1 MAISNTI
8 PAAALPLAIFV
19 LFYSFINA
27 LASSLVLC
35 MQWKHSGK
43 LSMISLSAIVITLST
58 VLSMIQQ
65 VNYIVAWMAIKDAAY
80 MNAVGRQRNP
90 SYAFVTT
97 YNELDTIVFLIRF
110 YCYNVQSLLFLFWT
124 IGLWHATRKAR
135 ADLLRLKDESIVLAA
150 KIFAILF
157 PILIVSTMHSQLI
170 MKDPVLK
177 LIWSNLIL
185 LASTTAGSIFL
196 ILILY
201 TYIHVHRK
209 AATKKPGPMPKMDFS
224 FRMNRRASDASEMPT
239 KPAAATDMRSIAY
252 DRWLIARFLVCFALS
267 NGLQVCLIVYYY
279 LLSAHNT
286 ELADRGGPDY
296 TLSSTQTELALSIPG
311 VSLGLLI
318 FIVFGTTAPFRR
330 EYRKWFQLCK
340 RKRQGRDGPI
350 MVTRLA
356 SVNAANNELH
366 SGQMRT
372 VVEERST
379 GVDDLERRNSFS
391 STWQLPPI
399 DLGGFS
405 EKEVL
410 PRSALGDDRR

>member
-1 MAISNTI
+1 MAISKTI
-8 PAAALPLAIFV
+8 PAAALPLAISV

-27 LASSLVLC
+27 LASSLVL
-35 MQWKHSGK
+35 
-43 LSMISLSAIVITLST
+43 LISLSAIVITLST

-65 VNYIVAWMAIKDAAY
+65 INYIVAWMAIKDAAY
-80 MNAVGRQRNP
+80 LNAGDRQSNP
-90 SYAFVTT
+90 SYAFITT

-110 YCYNVQSLLFLFWT
+110 YCYNVQSLLFLFWA
-124 IGLWHATRKAR
+124 IGLWHATWKAR

-157 PILIVSTMHSQLI
+157 PILIVSTMRSQLI
-170 MKDPVLK
+170 KKDPVIK

-209 AATKKPGPMPKMDFS
+209 AATKKPGPMPNMDFS

-239 KPAAATDMRSIAY
+239 KPAPATDMRSIAY
-252 DRWLIARFLVCFALS
+252 DRWLIARFLVCFGLS

-279 LLSAHNT
+279 HVSARNT

-296 TLSSTQTELALSIPG
+296 TLSSTLKELALSIPG

-330 EYRKWFQLCK
+330 EYRKWFQPCK

-350 MVTRLA
+350 MVTRLG

-372 VVEERST
+372 AVEESSI

-399 DLGGFS
+399 DLDGFS
-405 EKEVL
+405 EKEVF